1 MGTHYISVWTAIY
14 DFTPVRDDSDQLIVK
29 KGQMLLLLDPF
40 NDDWWRFR
48 IKTDR
53 HNNTDSS
60 GFVPRGYTQEAQFV
74 SLAIA
79 CSDYVARADGDLT
92 ISEKE
97 SLLVYAIEEDW
108 VLVTSLKQRATGYVL
123 RARIRIELLSTSQE
137 AKKAVALYDYNA
149 ANPDELSFEQGEIL
163 TIINNNGEGWWHC
176 ANESRQIG
184 LVPCNYIKSQ
194 TGSEGTESGGTLLRG
209 THDAVNEIQRSIDLV
224 NQNSPSE
231 VIEVLVTCGLK
242 DLTFS
247 IDLSTFSEFPDGY
260 GDYDVYRGRLF
271 DGTWVAVKVKV
282 TSQQYFET
290 SEDLTCAEI
299 CKGLSYLH
307 TVGIV
312 RGYKQL
318 RARRSSNFH
327 TTQIHGDLR
336 SSNIYVSRDG
346 TPLIADLGNSWLVDP
361 YMEVKRDNLIG
372 LPGRWASP
380 ELIKAS
386 SGPQKSSDE
395 VMTGEEPYNEFSK
408 ARALFE
414 VATKREPPRRPES
427 IPHGCETGDI
437 LWALLLRCWSYEPGT
452 RPSAIEVEE
461 SMIAIH
467 STLIQSRKMA
477 AREIV
482 SHLVARG
489 CPEISSQ
496 LMLSSFSDYP
506 TISEGGFSDIYQGQ
520 LLDGTVVA
528 LKVLR
533 VSTDTIAQPKHLKA
547 SRWTHF

>member
-40 NDDWWRFR
+40 NDD
-48 IKTDR
+48 
-53 HNNTDSS
+53 
-60 GFVPRGYTQEAQFV
+60 
-74 SLAIA
+74 
-79 CSDYVARADGDLT
+79 DYVARADGDLT

-307 TVGIV
+307 TVGI
-312 RGYKQL
+312 
-318 RARRSSNFH
+318 
-327 TTQIHGDLR
+327 IHGDLR

-461 SMIAIH
+461 SIPRFE
-467 STLIQSRKMA
+467 L
-477 AREIV
+477 
-482 SHLVARG
+482 
-489 CPEISSQ
+489 
-496 LMLSSFSDYP
+496 F
-506 TISEGGFSDIYQGQ
+506 
-520 LLDGTVVA
+520 
-528 LKVLR
+528 
-533 VSTDTIAQPKHLKA
+533 
-547 SRWTHF
+547 